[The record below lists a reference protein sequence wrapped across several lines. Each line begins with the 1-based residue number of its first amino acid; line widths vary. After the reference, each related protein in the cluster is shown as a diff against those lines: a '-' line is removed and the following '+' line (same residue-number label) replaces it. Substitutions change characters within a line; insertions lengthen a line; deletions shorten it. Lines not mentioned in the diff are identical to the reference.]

1 MLITIIT
8 VCYNSEKTIGKTL
21 DSIDRQSFKGYE
33 HIIIDGK
40 STDRTLEIISRGSS
54 ENRVVRSEPDNGLYD
69 AMNKG
74 LSWAKGDYIFFLNS
88 DDYLSNKDVLK
99 RVARDIKMGMADIL
113 LYSIEYFGDGFSRKW
128 ILKENKGYL
137 PTPYFV
143 PPHPGFIVSRDLIIA
158 LELRFDLKYKI
169 CADMK
174 FMLEGLQASSKNIL
188 TSDLILTRMRS
199 GGLSSKFLSRRIK
212 EFYLIYRDL
221 GYSTI
226 QAFEFILR
234 RYTRK
239 FVQFVK

>member
-1 MLITIIT
+1 
-8 VCYNSEKTIGKTL
+8 
-21 DSIDRQSFKGYE
+21 
-33 HIIIDGK
+33 
-40 STDRTLEIISRGSS
+40 
-54 ENRVVRSEPDNGLYD
+54 
-69 AMNKG
+69 
-74 LSWAKGDYIFFLNS
+74 
-88 DDYLSNKDVLK
+88 
-99 RVARDIKMGMADIL
+99 
-113 LYSIEYFGDGFSRKW
+113 
-128 ILKENKGYL
+128 
-137 PTPYFV
+137 
-143 PPHPGFIVSRDLIIA
+143 
-158 LELRFDLKYKI
+158 
-169 CADMK
+169 MK

>member
-1 MLITIIT
+1 M
-8 VCYNSEKTIGKTL
+8 
-21 DSIDRQSFKGYE
+21 D
-33 HIIIDGK
+33 
-40 STDRTLEIISRGSS
+40 
-54 ENRVVRSEPDNGLYD
+54 
-69 AMNKG
+69 
-74 LSWAKGDYIFFLNS
+74 
-88 DDYLSNKDVLK
+88 
-99 RVARDIKMGMADIL
+99 
-113 LYSIEYFGDGFSRKW
+113 FSRKW

-226 QAFEFILR
+226 QAFEFYIKEIYEEICAVCKMKILVTGSEGFVGKELIDALLSLGHDIVGIDR
-234 RYTRK
+234 TKSSNPNYTLFQIDLKQEIKIEHSFYDLVIHCAAAKGDWDISDRE
-239 FVQFVK
+239 FYEDNVVATEEPVKLCSKM